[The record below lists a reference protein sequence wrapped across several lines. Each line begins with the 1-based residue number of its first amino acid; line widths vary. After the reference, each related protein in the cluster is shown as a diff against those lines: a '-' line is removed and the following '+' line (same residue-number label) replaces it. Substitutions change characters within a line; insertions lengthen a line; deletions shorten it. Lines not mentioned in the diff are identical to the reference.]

1 MNSRLLLM
9 LCLGLTT
16 LTALAADSAL
26 RPEPTSPPRSPQ
38 EARERF
44 MKRYDKN
51 GDGQISDEERKTMIE
66 ERRKENE
73 AREKERLKKYD
84 KNGDGKL
91 DDTERAAAREDFL
104 KARRAATNNVPPTPT
119 TPAPAPA
126 TPQPNAKT
134 DAR

>member
-1 MNSRLLLM
+1 M
-9 LCLGLTT
+9 LCLGFTT
-16 LTALAADSAL
+16 IATPAAETTL
-26 RPEPTSPPRSPQ
+26 RPEAAPPPRSPQ

-51 GDGQISDEERKTMIE
+51 GDGQISEEERKAMIE

-104 KARRAATNNVPPTPT
+104 KARRASTHNVPAP
-119 TPAPAPA
+119 PAAAAPKPAA
-126 TPQPNAKT
+126 KQPDGKTEAK
-134 DAR
+134 